1 MKYLDKKLEEIIGS
15 ESNAAISSIYMIGK
29 KSSIKYWLL
38 GLLLFII
45 LFMLMPWTQNIRG
58 RGTVTTLFQ
67 DQRPQELN
75 SVIPGR
81 IVSWRV
87 KEGDHVKKGDTILTL
102 SEVKE
107 DYLDPNILQRTEEQ
121 IVAKQSKASNYGS
134 KAGAAGNQ
142 ILALEQSVQ
151 FKLSQTR
158 NKIKQQ
164 ELKVQSEQASMEA
177 AQTNANIAA
186 QQYTRNQELYKQ
198 GLISLTDLETK
209 QNKMQE
215 AKAKQTSAS
224 IAYENAQQELSLLQI
239 NINSIQQEYNEKIAK
254 IQSDRFQSLSE
265 IANTEGEIAKLKNQ
279 YSTYDARQKLYIVT
293 APQEGQITDARVAGI
308 GEIIKEGEHIVT
320 IVPEKIQYTVELFI
334 KPLDVPLVQRDQHV
348 TFLFDGFPAIIFSGW
363 PGASYGTFTGKVLT
377 IENNTNSKGYY
388 RVLVIEDP
396 ASNKPW
402 PKQLRIGAGAKG
414 IALLKT
420 VPIWYELWRNINGF
434 PPDYYKPQNDI
445 KDEKK

>member
-1 MKYLDKKLEEIIGS
+1 MKFLDKKLEDIIGQDGNS
-15 ESNAAISSIYMIGK
+15 SIASIYMIGK
-29 KSSIKYWLL
+29 KTSIKYWVL
-38 GLLLFII
+38 GLFIFTI
-45 LFMLMPWTQNIRG
+45 IFMLLPWTQNIRG

-87 KEGDHVKKGDTILTL
+87 KEGDHVKKGDTILKL
-102 SEVKE
+102 SEVKA
-107 DYLDPNILQRTEEQ
+107 DYLDPNILKRTEEQ
-121 IVAKQSKASNYGS
+121 ISAKQSKATNYSS
-134 KAGAAGNQ
+134 KASAAGNQ
-142 ILALEQSVQ
+142 IQALEQSVK

-164 ELKVQSEQASMEA
+164 ELKVESERAELAAAETNSKIAS
-177 AQTNANIAA
+177 

-198 GLISLTDLETK
+198 GLISLTDLEAK

-215 AKAKQTSAS
+215 ALAKQTSAG
-224 IAYENAQQELSLLQI
+224 IKLENAQQQLMLLKI
-239 NINSIQQEYNEKIAK
+239 DINSIQQEYNEKIAK

-265 IANTEGEIAKLKNQ
+265 IANTQGEIAKLKNQ

-293 APQEGQITDARVAGI
+293 APQEGQITDAKVAGI

-334 KPLDVPLVQRDQHV
+334 KPLDVPLVQRGQKV
-348 TFLFDGFPAIIFSGW
+348 TFLFDGFPAIVFSGW
-363 PGASYGTFTGKVLT
+363 PGASYGTFRGKVLT
-377 IENNTNSKGYY
+377 VENNTNSKGYY

-396 ASNKPW
+396 ESHKPW

-414 IALLKT
+414 IALLKD